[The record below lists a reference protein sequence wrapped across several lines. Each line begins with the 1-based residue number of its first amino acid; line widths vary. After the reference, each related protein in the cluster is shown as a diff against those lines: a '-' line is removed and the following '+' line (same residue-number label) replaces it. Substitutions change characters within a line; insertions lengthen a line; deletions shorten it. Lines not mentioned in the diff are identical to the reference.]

1 MHKTIQNDLE
11 KLQNREKAKQ
21 MQRFFKT
28 GKGEYGEGDI
38 FLGLSVPAQRKIASK
53 YKAVVSLDDIHVL
66 MNSNIHE
73 HRLTAIFLLVQLYN
87 KQKSDADKKEIV
99 DFYLNHTY
107 AVNNWDIVDSS
118 AHKILGHWLFN
129 KDKSILFKL
138 AKSENLWEQRIS
150 MIACMHDIKKGEYE
164 TTLEIADL
172 LLHHK
177 HDLIHKAVGWML
189 KEISKQDLQVTD
201 NFLKTRCQTMPRTCL
216 RYAIEKFPKDR
227 RQAFLKGY
235 V

>member
-1 MHKTIQNDLE
+1 MYKTIQNDLE
-11 KLQNREKAKQ
+11 KLQNPEKAKQ

-28 GKGEYGEGDI
+28 GKGEYGEGDV
-38 FLGLSVPAQRKIASK
+38 FLGISVPSQRKIATK

-73 HRLTAIFLLVQLYN
+73 HRLTAIYLLIHLYN
-87 KQKSDADKKEIV
+87 QRKSDTDKKEIV

-107 AVNNWDIVDSS
+107 AINNWDIVDSS
-118 AHKILGHWLFN
+118 AHKILGPWLYN

-138 AKSENLWEQRIS
+138 AESNDLWEQRIS
-150 MIACMHDIKKGEYE
+150 MIACFHDIKKREYQ
-164 TTLEIADL
+164 TTLKIADL

-189 KEISKQDLQVTD
+189 KEISKLDLQVTD
-201 NFLKTRCQTMPRTCL
+201 DFLKTRYQTMPRTCL
-216 RYAIEKFPKDR
+216 RYAIEKFPEDR
-227 RQAFLKGY
+227 RQAFLKGDI
-235 V
+235 